1 MLATTSA
8 ATSSRETGA
17 GNTTPRRSLKVQAVA
32 SALPLQLSARHGTV
46 FIEPS
51 GWASHLTR
59 PSYTWCRTA
68 QLSLV
73 SGLDGPNE
81 PGPVA
86 RGYA

>member
-1 MLATTSA
+1 MVATTSA

-17 GNTTPRRSLKVQAVA
+17 GKTTPRRSRKVHTVA

-51 GWASHLTR
+51 GCASHLTR

-73 SGLDGPNE
+73 SGEDGPNE
-81 PGPVA
+81 RGSVA
-86 RGYA
+86 SG